1 MRKTQATFKISPQGF
16 LLDTAHLSA
25 SEIGGFVRLLCYQW
39 MKGALPDN
47 DEKLARL
54 SGLTDPKELANVRE
68 YFTPMS
74 GGTLCN
80 LRLETHRPH
89 SIHTPVNL
97 EGV

>member
-1 MRKTQATFKISPQGF
+1 MRKPSFKFYPNDF
-16 LLDTAHLSA
+16 LNSTAAMSNG
-25 SEIGGFVRLLCYQW
+25 EVGGYIRLLCYQW

-54 SGLTDPKELANVRE
+54 SGLTDPKELAHVRE